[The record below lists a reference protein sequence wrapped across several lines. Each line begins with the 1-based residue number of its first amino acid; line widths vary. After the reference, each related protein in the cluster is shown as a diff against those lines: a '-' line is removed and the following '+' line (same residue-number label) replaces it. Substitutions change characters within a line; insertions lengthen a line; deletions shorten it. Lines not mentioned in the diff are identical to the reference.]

1 MLSKPLI
8 FSTLQ
13 NHHSWNGYANRDI
26 EIKVQRGSW
35 SAHLCYVK
43 NSTAILADFNL
54 IGQVNDLY
62 LLLFL
67 LMYANGKTLMLKAKY
82 KVILMFWNEGVAVG

>member
-1 MLSKPLI
+1 ML
-8 FSTLQ
+8 
-13 NHHSWNGYANRDI
+13 
-26 EIKVQRGSW
+26 
-35 SAHLCYVK
+35 CK

-62 LLLFL
+62 LLLLLLFL

>member
-1 MLSKPLI
+1 ML
-8 FSTLQ
+8 
-13 NHHSWNGYANRDI
+13 
-26 EIKVQRGSW
+26 
-35 SAHLCYVK
+35 CK

-62 LLLFL
+62 LLLLFL

-82 KVILMFWNEGVAVG
+82 KVILMFWNEGVAIG

>member
-1 MLSKPLI
+1 L
-8 FSTLQ
+8 
-13 NHHSWNGYANRDI
+13 
-26 EIKVQRGSW
+26 
-35 SAHLCYVK
+35 LCK

-67 LMYANGKTLMLKAKY
+67 LMYANAKTLMLKAKY
-82 KVILMFWNEGVAVG
+82 KVILMFWNEGVAIG

>member
-1 MLSKPLI
+1 ML
-8 FSTLQ
+8 
-13 NHHSWNGYANRDI
+13 
-26 EIKVQRGSW
+26 
-35 SAHLCYVK
+35 CK

-62 LLLFL
+62 LLLLFL

>member
-1 MLSKPLI
+1 ML
-8 FSTLQ
+8 
-13 NHHSWNGYANRDI
+13 
-26 EIKVQRGSW
+26 
-35 SAHLCYVK
+35 CK

-82 KVILMFWNEGVAVG
+82 KVILMFWNEGVAIG

>member
-1 MLSKPLI
+1 MKCTPL
-8 FSTLQ
+8 
-13 NHHSWNGYANRDI
+13 
-26 EIKVQRGSW
+26 
-35 SAHLCYVK
+35 LCK

-54 IGQVNDLY
+54 FGQVNDLY
-62 LLLFL
+62 LLLLFL

>member
-1 MLSKPLI
+1 L
-8 FSTLQ
+8 
-13 NHHSWNGYANRDI
+13 
-26 EIKVQRGSW
+26 
-35 SAHLCYVK
+35 LCK

-62 LLLFL
+62 LLLLLFL